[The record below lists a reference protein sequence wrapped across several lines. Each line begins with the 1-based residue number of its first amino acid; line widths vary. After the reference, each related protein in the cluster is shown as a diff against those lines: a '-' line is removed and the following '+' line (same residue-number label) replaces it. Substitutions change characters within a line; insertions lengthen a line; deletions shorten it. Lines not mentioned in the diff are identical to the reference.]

1 MLRIWDLF
9 AALLYHVLVEKESN
23 QDFKCS
29 FILGFDHPL
38 RKQNFW
44 IGSLTLFLFYQVII
58 WLIFSKQIPK
68 HLVLFEQPIYWSL
81 FFFLYLLSFIFY
93 LLCISILLIYCENRV
108 FSIKIFLE
116 FISLAFLRNFLLFLI
131 YLSKVQSH
139 SGVIF
144 ASVKMFPA
152 SPFLFV
158 FWKQR
163 SICFFCIWLDIKNKI
178 LKLFYNLQHCIL
190 LDFEWLWFFLQTL
203 YCQKRK

>member
-1 MLRIWDLF
+1 MLL
-9 AALLYHVLVEKESN
+9 ALIAKLIYNQFDIIVKKLKIKHIKYLKFDCIKEKCNDVLVEKESN

-68 HLVLFEQPIYWSL
+68 PLVLFEHPIYRSL

-108 FSIKIFLE
+108 SYIKIFLE
-116 FISLAFLRNFLLFLI
+116 FISLAFSRHFLLF
-131 YLSKVQSH
+131 
-139 SGVIF
+139 
-144 ASVKMFPA
+144 
-152 SPFLFV
+152 
-158 FWKQR
+158 
-163 SICFFCIWLDIKNKI
+163 
-178 LKLFYNLQHCIL
+178 
-190 LDFEWLWFFLQTL
+190 
-203 YCQKRK
+203 